1 MRIEET
7 KPTTFQRAT
16 PESVSPLLTRC
27 CSASR
32 MLSIAKI
39 ARDDISRRNELFVVS
54 PTMSVAKCK
63 PPMERTSAP
72 GWEGANAR
80 REPSTIFKLMQV
92 LSLGTTDSKVCAE
105 ISNVPITESQ
115 NAYTRRRLTE
125 CDKVGDP
132 LDVGIRI
139 ESKVAQRQRYF
150 GFLGCSL
157 RDH

>member
-1 MRIEET
+1 
-7 KPTTFQRAT
+7 
-16 PESVSPLLTRC
+16 
-27 CSASR
+27 
-32 MLSIAKI
+32 
-39 ARDDISRRNELFVVS
+39 
-54 PTMSVAKCK
+54 VAKCK